1 MVVAVERFDFI
12 EFLRLAIAD
21 TEGNPRSKITRS
33 VVLGELGL
41 LSDWPKMWAGLLVT
55 HVERER
61 IAVITPSQRQHIDM
75 ISRYDFYY
83 EWKRR
88 IADKPGTVE
97 IKQGAIKSGDFYRI
111 RNHIAGVIEKIMIKN
126 GFQPNHCNGTV
137 IKVAKQ
143 LAELVLMSH
152 LFGKGMC
159 AHCSGIGKHEVYE
172 SGESAGIT
180 KCTRCNGTGKIPY
193 TINEKLKLMGLSAMH
208 KSNYSR
214 RYAFYE
220 RVGESMIIQ
229 WNQTIGDHLRRSFD
243 NEQKVT

>member
-21 TEGNPRSKITRS
+21 TEGNSRSKITRS
-33 VVLGELGL
+33 IVLGELGL
-41 LSDWPKMWAGLLVT
+41 LSHWPKMWAALLVT

-61 IAVITPSQRQHIDM
+61 IAIITPAEPQYDLYESKVYPEMVWPRFAGE
-75 ISRYDFYY
+75 ISGNVKFSR
-83 EWKRR
+83 
-88 IADKPGTVE
+88 
-97 IKQGAIKSGDFYRI
+97 GAIRSGDFYRI

-126 GFQPNHCNGTV
+126 GFQPNRKNGTV

-143 LAELVLMSH
+143 LAELVLLGH
-152 LFGKGMC
+152 LHGKGMC
-159 AHCSGIGKHEVYE
+159 AYCGGVGKHEVYE
-172 SGESAGIT
+172 HGESAGIAN
-180 KCTRCNGTGKIPY
+180 CERCKATGKIPY

-220 RVGESMIIQ
+220 RVGESIIIQ
-229 WNQTIGDHLRRSFD
+229 WNITIGDQLKRSFYD
-243 NEQKVT
+243 EQKVI